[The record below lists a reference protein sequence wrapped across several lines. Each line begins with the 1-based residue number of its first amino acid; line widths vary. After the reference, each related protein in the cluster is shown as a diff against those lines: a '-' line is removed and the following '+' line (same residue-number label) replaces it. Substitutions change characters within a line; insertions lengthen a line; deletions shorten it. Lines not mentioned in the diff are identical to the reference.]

1 MIHNS
6 VTVRFTRPVRSF
18 NFFLTPVYMY
28 DYSYRNEDKAARHPY
43 HKKRRSIQRQQ
54 KRVVPP
60 FPKPTVHFNNILRSV
75 EWKHFLEYE
84 RTKTSASTAALQAR
98 LVEAVDMSQ
107 SLLFFDDT
115 LINKIEDTTEV
126 QIDGTFQTRPRVPGV
141 YQLFTFIAM
150 KSNQVI
156 YI

>member
-1 MIHNS
+1 
-6 VTVRFTRPVRSF
+6 
-18 NFFLTPVYMY
+18 MY
-28 DYSYRNEDKAARHPY
+28 DYSYRSEDTAARHPC

-60 FPKPTVHFNNILRSV
+60 FPTSIIHFYNILRPE
-75 EWKHFLEYE
+75 EWKHFLQYE
-84 RTKTSASTAALQAR
+84 ETKTSASTAALQAR

-126 QIDGTFQTRPRVPGV
+126 DIDGIFQTRP
-141 YQLFTFIAM
+141 
-150 KSNQVI
+150 
-156 YI
+156 